1 MSNFKSLENIE
12 LDLNILN
19 NSKLDD
25 NSNVYDTPEGIQLKS
40 FYTKSDIED
49 LKHTDSLPGIDP
61 FVRGPYPTMYTNKP
75 WTIRQY
81 AGFSTAEESNAFY
94 RKNLQTNGQSYMIMH
109 VV

>member
-19 NSKLDD
+19 NNKLDD

-49 LKHTDSLPGIDP
+49 LKHTESLPGIDP
-61 FVRGPYPTMYTNKP
+61 FVRGPYPTYGHHEFKVHELVQRARSSQVI
-75 WTIRQY
+75 TI
-81 AGFSTAEESNAFY
+81 GCC
-94 RKNLQTNGQSYMIMH
+94 L
-109 VV
+109 